1 MAGMRNW
8 ASCIAP
14 PLHICALDTLYKDLK
29 GPDMTTDTVRYD
41 LVEIDA
47 RARQMRADMISAGL
61 RRAVAWLR
69 APRAAGTEIVGKP
82 A

>member
-1 MAGMRNW
+1 
-8 ASCIAP
+8 
-14 PLHICALDTLYKDLK
+14 
-29 GPDMTTDTVRYD
+29 MTTDTVRYD

-47 RARQMRADMISAGL
+47 RARQMRADIFSAGL